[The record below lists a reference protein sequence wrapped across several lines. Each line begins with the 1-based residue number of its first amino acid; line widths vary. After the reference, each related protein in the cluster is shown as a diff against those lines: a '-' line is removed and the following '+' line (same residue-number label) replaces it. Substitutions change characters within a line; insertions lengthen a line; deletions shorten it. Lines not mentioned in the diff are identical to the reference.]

1 VAPQLEQLTFIFSS
15 NASSS
20 GIKLTKLEFLQHHK
34 IISQVF
40 KKVLKKEEK
49 IQVWQ
54 VWLPLHNKS
63 AGLMNKA
70 PTNNQIQQ
78 ARI

>member
-20 GIKLTKLEFLQHHK
+20 GIKLAKLEFLQHHK

-49 IQVWQ
+49 IQAWQ
-54 VWLPLHNKS
+54 VWLHLHNKS
-63 AGLMNKA
+63 AVLMNKA

-78 ARI
+78 ARV